1 MSRSHARRRFSRR
14 YHPGVMRTFENRA
27 ERRRVHLSLHDEA
40 REPLE
45 DDAWLEVLADFHEEH
60 GRLRLAEL
68 LRRGRDDAS

>member
-1 MSRSHARRRFSRR
+1 MSRSYARRRFSRR

-27 ERRRVHLSLHDEA
+27 ERRRAHLSLHDEA

-45 DDAWLEVLADFHEEH
+45 DEAWLEVLADFHEEQ

>member
-14 YHPGVMRTFENRA
+14 YHPGVLRAFETRA
-27 ERRRVHLSLHDEA
+27 ERHRVQRSLHDEA
-40 REPLE
+40 REPRE
-45 DDAWLEVLADFHEEH
+45 DEAWLEVQADFHEEH